1 MAQGPEIGCRV
12 VARFVD
18 GRVLKGTIHDFAP
31 GKAVF
36 HIQPTEPGSPTLKVP
51 VGALKALFFVKD
63 YEGDPK
69 RKDRTDF
76 DDASAQ
82 GRRLIVHFT
91 DGEAVAGITSAFA
104 PDKPGFFM
112 TPADPNTNN
121 DRIFV
126 LRGAVRR
133 IEWVADV
140 PAGASRP
147 R

>member
-1 MAQGPEIGCRV
+1 MAQGPEASCRV
-12 VARFVD
+12 VARFTD

-31 GKAVF
+31 NKVLF
-36 HIQPTEPGSPTLKVP
+36 HLEPLEPGLAPMKIP

-69 RKDRTDF
+69 RKDRVDF
-76 DDASAQ
+76 DDVANP
-82 GRRLIVHFT
+82 GRRLIVHFA
-91 DGEAVAGITSAFA
+91 DGEKIAGTTSAFA

-112 TPADPNTNN
+112 TPADPHANN
-121 DRIFV
+121 ERIFV
-126 LRGAVRR
+126 IRTAVRR

-140 PAGASRP
+140 PAASAKP

>member
-1 MAQGPEIGCRV
+1 MAQGPEVGCRV
-12 VARFVD
+12 VARFAD
-18 GRVLKGTIHDFAP
+18 GRVVKGTIQDFAP
-31 GKAVF
+31 GRALF
-36 HIQPTEPGSPTLKVP
+36 HIQPSEPGAAPMKVP

-69 RKDRTDF
+69 RKDRVDF
-76 DDASAQ
+76 DEASGQ

-91 DGEAVAGITSAFA
+91 DGEAIAGITSAFA

-121 DRIFV
+121 ERIFV
-126 LRGAVRR
+126 LRSAVRR
-133 IEWVADV
+133 VEWIVGTPSA
-140 PAGASRP
+140 ATEP